1 MKKYIALVLAAVL
14 VLGIFTGCGNK
25 GNKETESQTDEKAT
39 ESVNSAENNTE
50 DSTQSSTENSTE
62 NQNVADTEQLTTEN
76 GQESSVL
83 ACPSVNGKLHVE
95 GSKLVD
101 QNNNEVQLR
110 GVSTHGLAWY
120 PQYVTKDCFATLK
133 SFGANVVRLA
143 MYTYESGGYC
153 TDGDRQQLETLVQN
167 GVQYALNN
175 DMYVIID
182 WHVLNEGNTKPLQ

>member
-25 GNKETESQTDEKAT
+25 GNKETESQTGEKAT
-39 ESVNSAENNTE
+39 ESVNSTENNTE
-50 DSTQSSTENSTE
+50 GSTE
-62 NQNVADTEQLTTEN
+62 NQNAADTEQLTTEN

-120 PQYVTKDCFATLK
+120 PQYVTNDCFATLK

-153 TDGDRQQLETLVQN
+153 TDGDRQQLETLVTKRSAVR
-167 GVQYALNN
+167 VQQR
-175 DMYVIID
+175 
-182 WHVLNEGNTKPLQ
+182 HVCHHRLACD

>member
-1 MKKYIALVLAAVL
+1 M
-14 VLGIFTGCGNK
+14 
-25 GNKETESQTDEKAT
+25 
-39 ESVNSAENNTE
+39 NSAENNTE
-50 DSTQSSTENSTE
+50 DSTQSSTE

-120 PQYVTKDCFATLK
+120 PQYVTNDCFATLK
-133 SFGANVVRLA
+133 KLWSKRGEAR
-143 MYTYESGGYC
+143 
-153 TDGDRQQLETLVQN
+153 
-167 GVQYALNN
+167 
-175 DMYVIID
+175 
-182 WHVLNEGNTKPLQ
+182 HVHLRKRWLLHRW

>member
-1 MKKYIALVLAAVL
+1 MKKYIALVLAVVL
-14 VLGIFTGCGNK
+14 VLVIFTGCGNN

-50 DSTQSSTENSTE
+50 DSTQNSTE

-120 PQYVTKDCFATLK
+120 PQYVTNDCFATLK
-133 SFGANVVRLA
+133 KLWSKRGEAR
-143 MYTYESGGYC
+143 
-153 TDGDRQQLETLVQN
+153 
-167 GVQYALNN
+167 
-175 DMYVIID
+175 
-182 WHVLNEGNTKPLQ
+182 HVHLRKRWLLHRW

>member
-25 GNKETESQTDEKAT
+25 GNKETESQTDEKVT

-50 DSTQSSTENSTE
+50 DSTQSSTEISTE

-120 PQYVTKDCFATLK
+120 PQYVTL
-133 SFGANVVRLA
+133 SL
-143 MYTYESGGYC
+143 
-153 TDGDRQQLETLVQN
+153 
-167 GVQYALNN
+167 
-175 DMYVIID
+175 IHI
-182 WHVLNEGNTKPLQ
+182 

>member
-14 VLGIFTGCGNK
+14 VLGIL
-25 GNKETESQTDEKAT
+25 QD
-39 ESVNSAENNTE
+39 
-50 DSTQSSTENSTE
+50 
-62 NQNVADTEQLTTEN
+62 VADTEQLTTEN

-120 PQYVTKDCFATLK
+120 PQYVTNDCLP
-133 SFGANVVRLA
+133 R
-143 MYTYESGGYC
+143 
-153 TDGDRQQLETLVQN
+153 
-167 GVQYALNN
+167 
-175 DMYVIID
+175 
-182 WHVLNEGNTKPLQ
+182 

>member
-39 ESVNSAENNTE
+39 ESVNSA
-50 DSTQSSTENSTE
+50 E

-120 PQYVTKDCFATLK
+120 PQYVT
-133 SFGANVVRLA
+133 
-143 MYTYESGGYC
+143 MI
-153 TDGDRQQLETLVQN
+153 
-167 GVQYALNN
+167 ALP
-175 DMYVIID
+175 
-182 WHVLNEGNTKPLQ
+182 H

>member
-25 GNKETESQTDEKAT
+25 ETESQTGDKAT
-39 ESVNSAENNTE
+39 ESVNSTENNTE
-50 DSTQSSTENSTE
+50 DSMQSSTENSTE

-101 QNNNEVQLR
+101 
-110 GVSTHGLAWY
+110 
-120 PQYVTKDCFATLK
+120 
-133 SFGANVVRLA
+133 
-143 MYTYESGGYC
+143 
-153 TDGDRQQLETLVQN
+153 
-167 GVQYALNN
+167 
-175 DMYVIID
+175 
-182 WHVLNEGNTKPLQ
+182 

>member
-1 MKKYIALVLAAVL
+1 MKKYIALVLATVL

-50 DSTQSSTENSTE
+50 DSTQNSTE

-101 QNNNEVQLR
+101 QNNNEVCSFAESAHTVLR
-110 GVSTHGLAWY
+110 GIHS
-120 PQYVTKDCFATLK
+120 
-133 SFGANVVRLA
+133 
-143 MYTYESGGYC
+143 M
-153 TDGDRQQLETLVQN
+153 
-167 GVQYALNN
+167 
-175 DMYVIID
+175 
-182 WHVLNEGNTKPLQ
+182 